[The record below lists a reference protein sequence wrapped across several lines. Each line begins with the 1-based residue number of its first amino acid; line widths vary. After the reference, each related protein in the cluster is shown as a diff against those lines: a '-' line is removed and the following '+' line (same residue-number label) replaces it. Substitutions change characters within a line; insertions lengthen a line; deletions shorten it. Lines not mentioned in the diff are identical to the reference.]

1 MRGRWAHGWCHVMKK
16 LDCSLLGFVSCIESL
31 YPPSRCLVITSLRH
45 PVHQRRHLYFTREM
59 ADRPQ
64 SPRFQTLLESA
75 LEVYG
80 KMTGIKLAQH
90 PLFME
95 LQNCNPVGSIT
106 AFLQS
111 QAPAFS
117 DFTENDRLMGPI
129 KVTVWI
135 LTTLSAT
142 ASLDD
147 TFDPVRQKALMV
159 FHISDHFPQTLSPV
173 NAIYT
178 GLAMLLAVCP
188 VLSFA

>member
-1 MRGRWAHGWCHVMKK
+1 MNDGSRHVIKYARFRFCFI
-16 LDCSLLGFVSCIESL
+16 LSHPIHIQHRLPTISLSGHH
-31 YPPSRCLVITSLRH
+31 PSSSPI
-45 PVHQRRHLYFTREM
+45 HQRRHLSSTREM
-59 ADRPQ
+59 VDRPQ
-64 SPRFQTLLESA
+64 SARFQTLFESA
-75 LEVYG
+75 LEAYG

-111 QAPAFS
+111 QPPAFS

-147 TFDPVRQKALMV
+147 AFDPVRQKALMV
-159 FHISDHFPQTLSPV
+159 FHISDHSSQTLSPV
-173 NAIYT
+173 NAIYA
-178 GLAMLLAVCP
+178 GLAILLAVCP
-188 VLSFA
+188 VL